1 MNKKLEIRFCNFN
14 LFAVILG
21 VGLEA
26 ISHKKNEAKWASCFF
41 LRVPLLLQYFVP
53 KLINGFYS
61 ILIEF
66 VNEKRVVLN
75 QSEELNHFLESF
87 VSILLESQLITLQE
101 AENLTNFQ
109 RTECLKNKVALF
121 KTMVLKL
128 CVSKEFSSL

>member
-1 MNKKLEIRFCNFN
+1 M
-14 LFAVILG
+14 
-21 VGLEA
+21 
-26 ISHKKNEAKWASCFF
+26 
-41 LRVPLLLQYFVP
+41 P

-109 RTECLKNKVALF
+109 RKERLK
-121 KTMVLKL
+121 
-128 CVSKEFSSL
+128 SKIAPL